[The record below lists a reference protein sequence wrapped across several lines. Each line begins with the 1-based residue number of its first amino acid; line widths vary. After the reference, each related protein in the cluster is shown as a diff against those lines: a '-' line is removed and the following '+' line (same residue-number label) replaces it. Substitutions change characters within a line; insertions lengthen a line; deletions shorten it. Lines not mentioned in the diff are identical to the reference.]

1 MTMSSAEPFL
11 HMSLREARQ
20 GDVAI
25 SALEWRRL
33 LRFARND
40 VKELCIQPLSGLGTI
55 HLP

>member
-25 SALEWRRL
+25 SALEWIRL
-33 LRFARND
+33 LQG
-40 VKELCIQPLSGLGTI
+40 V
-55 HLP
+55 